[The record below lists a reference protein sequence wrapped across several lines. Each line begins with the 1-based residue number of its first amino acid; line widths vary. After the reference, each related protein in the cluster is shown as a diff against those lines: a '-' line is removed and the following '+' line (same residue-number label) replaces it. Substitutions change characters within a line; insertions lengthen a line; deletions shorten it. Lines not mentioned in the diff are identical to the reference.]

1 MPIADILIIAVF
13 TAPQNILTNPTEML
27 YLLPLTAAIAIIYKT
42 TKLAEIT
49 PANFIKETA
58 TLFGSIVVV
67 IITIILALY
76 AVAWLVNR

>member
-1 MPIADILIIAVF
+1 MPIADFLIIAVF
-13 TAPQNILTNPTEML
+13 TTPQNILTNPTEML

>member
-1 MPIADILIIAVF
+1 MPIADFLIMAVF
-13 TAPQNILTNPTEML
+13 TAPQNILTDPAEML

-42 TKLAEIT
+42 TKLPEIT

-76 AVAWLVNR
+76 AVAWLVNK